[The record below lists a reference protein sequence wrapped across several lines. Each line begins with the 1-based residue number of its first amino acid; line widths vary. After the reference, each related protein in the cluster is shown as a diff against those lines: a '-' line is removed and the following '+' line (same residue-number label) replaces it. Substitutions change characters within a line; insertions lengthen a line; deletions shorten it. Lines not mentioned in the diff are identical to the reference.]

1 MFPRPDPS
9 PRLPQP
15 PGMAEVPLPLFHVTP
30 VPTAIPRHS
39 WTAPL
44 QLDLPLPADPLIDPP
59 DPQLLSRLGAAYALR
74 NGLLPWRR
82 RNGAILI
89 LTAHPQ
95 DFTRCA
101 PFLTALYGPALR
113 PLPCPR
119 PLIEAALLA
128 HAGPA
133 LVTAAETRAPAIAS
147 ARSFDRTIVTLTGAT
162 LAAAITLWAVL
173 SPFSLFLALFS
184 LATLSLFAITLFK
197 CTTAIAAA
205 YAPDPDDEPVADAD
219 LPTISLLI
227 ALYGEESIAPR
238 LIRRLSALDY
248 PRDRL
253 DALILVEDDDA
264 PTRAALAAAALPHW
278 MRVIAVPA
286 GRIRTKPRAL
296 NFGLDF
302 TRGDIVG
309 VYDAEDAP
317 DPQQL
322 RTVAASFAAA
332 PPHVAC
338 LQGAL
343 DFYNPTTNWIAR
355 CFTMD
360 YAVWFRLL
368 LPGMQRLGLPLPLGG
383 TTLFLR
389 RKALVAIGAWDAHN
403 VTEDADLGLRL
414 ARNGWTTRILPCVT
428 LEEANCRPI
437 GWIRQRARWTKGY
450 LMTWL
455 VHMRAP
461 RQLWRDLGPRG
472 FAGAQILLLGTLMQV
487 LFTPFYWLVF
497 LLSLLGHDPLAGVLP
512 TPALAALI
520 CLGLFS
526 QFATLTIT
534 AIALRLAGHPPQ
546 WRWLP
551 LLIPYFWMATFAAVK
566 AMTDAAISPFH
577 WDKTR
582 HGQFDDTA

>member
-9 PRLPQP
+9 PRHPHP
-15 PGMAEVPLPLFHVTP
+15 PGMAEASQPFLHADPIRTTL
-30 VPTAIPRHS
+30 PRHNR
-39 WTAPL
+39 TAPL
-44 QLDLPLPADPLIDPP
+44 QLDLPLPADPLVDPP
-59 DPQLLSRLGAAYALR
+59 DPALLPRLGAAYALR

-82 RNGAILI
+82 RNGTILI
-89 LTAHPQ
+89 LTARPQ
-95 DFTRCA
+95 DFTRCE
-101 PFLTALYGPALR
+101 PFLTALYGPAIR

-133 LVTAAETRAPAIAS
+133 LVAAAETRAPAIAS
-147 ARSFDRTIVTLTGAT
+147 ARSFDRTLVTLTATT
-162 LAAAITLWAVL
+162 LAATTLLWAIL
-173 SPFSLFLALFS
+173 SPFTLFLALFA
-184 LATLSLFAITLFK
+184 LATLSLLALTLLK
-197 CTTAIAAA
+197 CAAAIAAA
-205 YAPDPDDEPVADAD
+205 SANDPDPPPVADPD
-219 LPTISLLI
+219 LPTISLLV

-264 PTRAALAAAALPHW
+264 PTRAALAAAALPQW

-322 RTVAASFAAA
+322 RTVAATFAAA
-332 PPHVAC
+332 PPQVAS

-360 YAVWFRLL
+360 YAMWFRLL

-414 ARNGWTTRILPCVT
+414 ARNGWTTRILPSVT

-437 GWIRQRARWTKGY
+437 AWVRQRARWTKGY

-461 RQLWRDLGPRG
+461 RRLWRDLGPRG
-472 FAGAQILLLGTLMQV
+472 FAGVQILLLGTLMQV
-487 LFTPFYWLVF
+487 LLTPLYWLAF
-497 LLSLLGHDPLAGVLP
+497 LLPFFGLDLLAGVLP
-512 TPALAALI
+512 APALATLI

-526 QFATLTIT
+526 QFATLTI
-534 AIALRLAGHPPQ
+534 AAVALRLAGHPPQ

-551 LLIPYFWMATFAAVK
+551 LLMPYFWMATFAAFK
-566 AMTDAAISPFH
+566 AMAEAVTSPFH

-582 HGQFDDTA
+582 HGQYDHTA